1 MEEAQTLS
9 ETGTQ
14 LPLSETPKLEQG
26 KFPGAHKKEQLS
38 RIESK
43 FNNRDRGGNDV
54 DMLPTPTGR
63 AFESPVRA
71 NTSRSPT
78 SESMIQIQKRRT
90 QVPQAKTEKELLDS
104 NNVSNQYI
112 FNQREN
118 ILDRELSKLGTY
130 ANLDAEQNLKGRIL
144 SEYIPNN
151 SLQPGSAGQRSISL
165 TGENDVLN
173 LEKPNLKKEV
183 IVETVE
189 TIELSP
195 PASSTRPDENELAD
209 GTLIKGYLVNSK
221 ERKSYYWRK
230 VVEIGSG
237 NFSTVFLYENADDI
251 PGAEAS
257 SPELKQVAVKRI
269 KYPQELLSSSSPN
282 SPKYKELLSRV
293 ESSLKRELTTLISLD
308 HPCIVKLFGIN
319 DTAFIT
325 EDRPLCGRRKLSAL
339 PRCDMV
345 MSFCAGGDLFDLAS
359 KSKIPDWLLTRILAE
374 LSMAIKYLHD
384 NLVIHRDIK
393 LENILLRYRLA
404 DMLSLHENPEQ
415 LNSQNLIELADFG
428 LCKKISPDEM
438 CTTRCGSEDYVSPE
452 ILLGL
457 PYDGRLSDCWA
468 FGVIGYA
475 LLEDRLPFD
484 PIPGQS
490 SRRTRSIAHRIAR
503 CDWKWLKVS
512 EIEHPAKELVNHTL
526 VRKSERWTINQIYDT
541 PYIHDVVETLNFV

>member
-26 KFPGAHKKEQLS
+26 EFPGAHKKEQLS

-63 AFESPVRA
+63 VFESPVRA

-151 SLQPGSAGQRSISL
+151 SLQPGSAGQRSIPR

-195 PASSTRPDENELAD
+195 PPSSTRPDENELAD
-209 GTLIKGYLVNSK
+209 GTLIKG
-221 ERKSYYWRK
+221 
-230 VVEIGSG
+230 
-237 NFSTVFLYENADDI
+237 FF
-251 PGAEAS
+251 
-257 SPELKQVAVKRI
+257 
-269 KYPQELLSSSSPN
+269 
-282 SPKYKELLSRV
+282 
-293 ESSLKRELTTLISLD
+293 
-308 HPCIVKLFGIN
+308 
-319 DTAFIT
+319 
-325 EDRPLCGRRKLSAL
+325 
-339 PRCDMV
+339 
-345 MSFCAGGDLFDLAS
+345 
-359 KSKIPDWLLTRILAE
+359 
-374 LSMAIKYLHD
+374 AIY
-384 NLVIHRDIK
+384 
-393 LENILLRYRLA
+393 
-404 DMLSLHENPEQ
+404 
-415 LNSQNLIELADFG
+415 
-428 LCKKISPDEM
+428 
-438 CTTRCGSEDYVSPE
+438 
-452 ILLGL
+452 
-457 PYDGRLSDCWA
+457 
-468 FGVIGYA
+468 
-475 LLEDRLPFD
+475 
-484 PIPGQS
+484 
-490 SRRTRSIAHRIAR
+490 
-503 CDWKWLKVS
+503 
-512 EIEHPAKELVNHTL
+512 
-526 VRKSERWTINQIYDT
+526 
-541 PYIHDVVETLNFV
+541 